1 MNNPKKSI
9 AVREN
14 DKSQR
19 CLPAHEVWG
28 IVLCGRRNS
37 EKDFLVGS
45 ELICA
50 VYAIQFADEVFI
62 VLIGLGTLINVLSI
76 IAGSAFGVLAGSRLS
91 IKTRELITDILGL
104 ITILA
109 AAGAV
114 IPMFSAQY
122 SQSLPKGWTLLS
134 ILGSLLIGGIIGS
147 ALKLEIRLESLGENL
162 RKKFGAKQ
170 EGTFVEGFV
179 SSSLLFVIGPLA
191 ILGSISDGMGT
202 GIDQLSLK
210 AILDFFAAIAFA
222 ASLGWG
228 VAVSAI
234 PVGIYQG
241 IWTLIGLLLGSV
253 LAQYQIDAMTIVG
266 GLMLLSIGL
275 RLLRIKEVAVGNLL
289 PALAVAPVFVYLLN
303 SFVA

>member
-1 MNNPKKSI
+1 M
-9 AVREN
+9 
-14 DKSQR
+14 
-19 CLPAHEVWG
+19 
-28 IVLCGRRNS
+28 
-37 EKDFLVGS
+37 LV
-45 ELICA
+45 
-50 VYAIQFADEVFI
+50 
-62 VLIGLGTLINVLSI
+62 GLGTLINILTIVV
-76 IAGSAFGVLAGSRLS
+76 GSTIGVLAGARLNA
-91 IKTRELITDILGL
+91 KTRELITDVLGL

-114 IPMFSAQY
+114 IPMFKSEYA
-122 SQSLPKGWTLLS
+122 QSLPKGWTLLS
-134 ILGSLLIGGIIGS
+134 ILGSLLIGGLIGS
-147 ALKLEIRLESLGENL
+147 ALKLEIRLEVLGEKL
-162 RKKFGAKQ
+162 RKKFGANR

-210 AILDFFAAIAFA
+210 SILDFFAAIAFA

-228 VAVSAI
+228 VAASAI

-241 IWTLIGLLLGSV
+241 IWTLIGFGLGSV

-289 PALAVAPVFVYLLN
+289 PALAVAPIFVYVLN
-303 SFVA
+303 TLIS